1 MEKGRSG
8 SDAEEKSKEG
18 EKRLTHRQAIDE
30 LSKLIGA
37 TVSVL
42 DADSLRKQL
51 AVVADQESE
60 IAPEMQAAIEE
71 FKKRSKEHSKPTA
84 PPPAPA
90 K

>member
-18 EKRLTHRQAIDE
+18 EKRLTHRQAIDK

-42 DADSLRKQL
+42 DADSLRKQI
-51 AVVADQESE
+51 AMVADQESE
-60 IAPEMQAAIEE
+60 IAPEIQAAVEE
-71 FKKRSKEHSKPTA
+71 FEKRSKEHSKPATP
-84 PPPAPA
+84 PPPAA